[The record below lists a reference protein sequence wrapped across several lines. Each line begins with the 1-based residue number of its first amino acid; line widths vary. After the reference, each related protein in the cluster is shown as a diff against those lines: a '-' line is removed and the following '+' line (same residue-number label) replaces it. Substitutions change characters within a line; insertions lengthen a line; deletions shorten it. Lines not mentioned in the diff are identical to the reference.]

1 MDFSLTEP
9 ERDLVGLCRDFA
21 QKEIATRAPLAWDEA
36 RCPTDLLR
44 EMGGLGLLGMLI
56 PEEWGGIGMSTVGF
70 VAAMEQIGLADQ
82 SVAAAW
88 QAHVTIGS
96 LPLYLFGNDA
106 QRERWLRPLAE
117 GRGAR
122 RVRAD
127 RARRRFRRAR
137 DPHRAERRDG
147 GWLINGRKTF
157 ISNAGTDMSFGVTL
171 LARTES
177 AEGERRSS
185 RASSSRRTPPGFTM
199 GPKMRGIG
207 WRGLDT
213 RELYFD
219 DVWVPDD
226 HLVGDPD
233 LGLSQFLRTLE
244 VGRISIAALSLSL
257 TQAVL
262 DLATDYARQ
271 RVQFGQ
277 PISKF
282 QAIQFKL
289 ADIATELEAA
299 RWLTYRAAYLR
310 DTGQPFLKEASMAKL
325 KASRLA
331 VSAASEAVQIHGGLG
346 YMLESPVARFY
357 CDAKVLEIGEGT
369 NEIQHLV
376 IARAAGLLSDSAATR
391 VARRRMAS
399 AMSSRSGSQARSSS
413 GAYGGGVAA
422 APMRSIGASRSQKP
436 SRATVAAISAPMP
449 NGTTAS
455 WAIRSRL
462 VLCTESRIGTMSSGA
477 TVRRSITSTEMP
489 SPASCSAAATASCTI
504 RETDTTVTSV
514 PARTTADRAD
524 RHDVVGGRLR
534 ALHAVEQTVL
544 DEHDR
549 VRILDRGA
557 QQPVGVGRRRRH
569 HDAQPGDV
577 REQRLEALRVLAS
590 RRAPGAELRAHGQ
603 RHLARR
609 RRS

>member
-1 MDFSLTEP
+1 MDFSLDDAEQS
-9 ERDLVGLCRDFA
+9 LAGLCRDFA
-21 QKEIATRAPLAWDEA
+21 QKEIAARAPLAWDEA

-44 EMGGLGLLGMLI
+44 EMGELGLLGMLI

-117 GRGAR
+117 GRALGAFGLTEPD
-122 RVRAD
+122 AGSD
-127 RARRRFRRAR
+127 ARGIRT
-137 DPHRAERRDG
+137 RAEPRDG

-171 LARTES
+171 LARTE
-177 AEGERRSS
+177 ANYATIVVEKD
-185 RASSSRRTPPGFTM
+185 TPGFTM

-213 RELYFD
+213 RELYLD
-219 DVWVPDD
+219 DVWVPDE

-282 QAIQFKL
+282 QAVQFKL

-299 RWLTYRAAYLR
+299 RWLTYRAASLR
-310 DTGQPFLKEASMAKL
+310 DAGEPFQKEAAMAKL
-325 KASRLA
+325 KASRVA
-331 VSAASEAVQIHGGLG
+331 TWAASEAVQIHGGLG
-346 YMLESPVARFY
+346 YMLETPVARFY
-357 CDAKVLEIGEGT
+357 CDSKVLEIGEGT

-376 IARAAGLLSDSAATR
+376 IARALG
-391 VARRRMAS
+391 
-399 AMSSRSGSQARSSS
+399 
-413 GAYGGGVAA
+413 
-422 APMRSIGASRSQKP
+422 
-436 SRATVAAISAPMP
+436 
-449 NGTTAS
+449 
-455 WAIRSRL
+455 
-462 VLCTESRIGTMSSGA
+462 C
-477 TVRRSITSTEMP
+477 
-489 SPASCSAAATASCTI
+489 
-504 RETDTTVTSV
+504 
-514 PARTTADRAD
+514 
-524 RHDVVGGRLR
+524 
-534 ALHAVEQTVL
+534 
-544 DEHDR
+544 
-549 VRILDRGA
+549 
-557 QQPVGVGRRRRH
+557 
-569 HDAQPGDV
+569 
-577 REQRLEALRVLAS
+577 
-590 RRAPGAELRAHGQ
+590 
-603 RHLARR
+603 
-609 RRS
+609 